1 MAIDFKALASL
12 GFLETAAVQPPTPT
26 IVSTDH
32 EDGTGA
38 TITLSGYGATTTNEL
53 WLSQDGINFTSQG
66 STWVSDQMVL
76 AIDNGLY
83 WAYVVSSNGEL
94 ATNSAVIRVT
104 ATDDPSAATDN
115 VAVATKTMKATAV
128 YWPPENTYDSYGKP
142 VPRDPFEILVRW
154 DNVVEEF
161 VDEEGVPQMSKAKL
175 IVDRDLEI
183 GGVLMLGELTDIED
197 YVNPKENPDAW
208 EIKLF
213 SKIADF
219 RGSKYI
225 RQVYL

>member
-1 MAIDFKALASL
+1 MTVDFLALASF
-12 GFLETAAVQPPTPT
+12 GFLETASDVPTAPT
-26 IVSTDH
+26 IVSEDH

-38 TITLSGYGATTTNEL
+38 TITLSGYDEATTNTL
-53 WLSQDGINFTSQG
+53 YLTQDGENFVSQG
-66 STWVSDQMVL
+66 STWVSDQIVL
-76 AIDNGLY
+76 TLDNGLY
-83 WAYVVSSNGEL
+83 WAYVSSANGEL
-94 ATNSAVIRVT
+94 ATNSAVIRIT
-104 ATDDPSAATDN
+104 STDDPSAATDN
-115 VAVATKTMKATAV
+115 IAVATKTMKATAV

-154 DNVVEEF
+154 DDVVEEF

-183 GGVLMLGELTDIED
+183 GGVLMLGELADIVD
-197 YVNPKENPDAW
+197 YAEPKENPDAW

-213 SKIADF
+213 SKIANF
-219 RGSKYI
+219 RGNKYI